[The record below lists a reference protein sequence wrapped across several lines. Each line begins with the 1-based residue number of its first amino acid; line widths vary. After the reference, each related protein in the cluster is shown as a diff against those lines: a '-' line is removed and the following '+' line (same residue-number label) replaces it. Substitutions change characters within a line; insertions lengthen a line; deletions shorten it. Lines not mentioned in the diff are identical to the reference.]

1 MTSSTTD
8 DRAGAP
14 DGPERLAPLRALVV
28 TPTGTLG
35 GSETWLL
42 DLLRTSRARLRPEVW
57 MLEDGPLRAALEA
70 DGVPVTVLPTGPRA
84 RDLALR
90 NLDLG
95 HRLRDS
101 DAEVLLANGVKAAAA
116 VVPAARAVGVPV
128 VWAKHDFSWDR
139 ELAPRLGRMSDA
151 VLATSASVAAAT
163 RRSDATI
170 VPPPRPPAPAS
181 RAEAAAYWAEHG
193 VDHGVASSEGPV
205 LAVLGRLVG
214 YKGVDTAIEALA
226 DDAARAWRL
235 VVVGPDDPSEPGER
249 ARLEA
254 LALRHGVAD
263 RVQLSGPVPDAG
275 RHLAAF
281 DAVAV
286 LTRGDGDRFGRE
298 GYSLVAL
305 EALGAGVPLVG
316 ATGNP
321 EVERMARAAGRVV
334 PVSDPRAVAH
344 ALADLQDPEAREACG
359 RAGRAVLA
367 DHPDASACAER
378 AVQLLAH
385 VARRPGA
392 GLVGPPMSV
401 LTCFRNEAG
410 HVDEVVGAV
419 VAQLGPDDEYLLLD
433 DRSTDATGAELAAW
447 AARDDR
453 IRLLEGPGVNLSVAR
468 NTGFAEARHP
478 RVACTD
484 AGCAPGPQW
493 LTGLRAAFAEPDPV
507 DLVVGVYDV
516 DGGDPVRDAARV
528 ALFPSI
534 EEARRPG
541 ALTRLAGRV
550 SGRSFSARRLDG
562 RSMACAVPAWEVAG
576 GFDARLR
583 SSEDAVFGDAVL
595 ASGGRS
601 ALALDARVTWAQTG
615 DLADMAR
622 MYAKYGEW
630 GGRAGSWQLVS
641 RDLVR
646 ASAYAVGPLLL
657 ATGGVRTRAAVL
669 AGAAGYLAL
678 PALRARDVDVVP
690 GTWVRVP
697 VVVALKDVAK
707 AAGCLR
713 GLLGRATGDA
723 GG

>member
-95 HRLRDS
+95 HRLHDS

-214 YKGVDTAIEALA
+214 YKDVDTAIEALA

-249 ARLEA
+249 TRLEA

-385 VARRPGA
+385 VARRPG
-392 GLVGPPMSV
+392 
-401 LTCFRNEAG
+401 
-410 HVDEVVGAV
+410 
-419 VAQLGPDDEYLLLD
+419 
-433 DRSTDATGAELAAW
+433 
-447 AARDDR
+447 
-453 IRLLEGPGVNLSVAR
+453 
-468 NTGFAEARHP
+468 
-478 RVACTD
+478 
-484 AGCAPGPQW
+484 
-493 LTGLRAAFAEPDPV
+493 
-507 DLVVGVYDV
+507 
-516 DGGDPVRDAARV
+516 
-528 ALFPSI
+528 
-534 EEARRPG
+534 
-541 ALTRLAGRV
+541 
-550 SGRSFSARRLDG
+550 
-562 RSMACAVPAWEVAG
+562 PAWS
-576 GFDARLR
+576 DPR
-583 SSEDAVFGDAVL
+583 
-595 ASGGRS
+595 
-601 ALALDARVTWAQTG
+601 
-615 DLADMAR
+615 
-622 MYAKYGEW
+622 
-630 GGRAGSWQLVS
+630 
-641 RDLVR
+641 
-646 ASAYAVGPLLL
+646 
-657 ATGGVRTRAAVL
+657 
-669 AGAAGYLAL
+669 
-678 PALRARDVDVVP
+678 
-690 GTWVRVP
+690 
-697 VVVALKDVAK
+697 
-707 AAGCLR
+707 
-713 GLLGRATGDA
+713 
-723 GG
+723 